1 MLKIGTGELLV
12 ILMVALLIFGP
23 SKLPALG
30 KMAGK
35 AIGTLRHYAD
45 SDNWDELMDDEEDED
60 EQPKS
65 AKKKP
70 SKKQDQAEED
80 AGQSDEPQEQADEE
94 DQCQD
99 QAS

>member
-45 SDNWDELMDDEEDED
+45 SDNWDELMEAEEDED

-65 AKKKP
+65 AKKRQAKET
-70 SKKQDQAEED
+70 DQPEAD
-80 AGQSDEPQEQADEE
+80 DGQSEESQEAVEE
-94 DQCQD
+94 QCQD

>member
-45 SDNWDELMDDEEDED
+45 SDNWDELMEDEEDED

-80 AGQSDEPQEQADEE
+80 AGQAEEPQERADEE
-94 DQCQD
+94 DQCRD